1 MDLNS
6 PLFDSIRI
14 RPTCDEPK
22 TGSGGTGAGGTGS
35 GGAGAAKTGA
45 GRTSAGRGRTSGAST
60 GTAETGCEAEG
71 CTHPG
76 IYRAPKGR
84 RQEGEYWRFC
94 IDHVRAYNASYNYFA
109 GMNDAA
115 VEAYQKDA
123 VIGHRPTWSMGVNRS
138 PEAAAAATAKPG
150 AERDWG
156 YADPLGILRAGGVGA
171 ARRAAAPE
179 PQRPRHSAAVRK
191 ALDVLGLDESADTA
205 AIKAQ
210 YKTLVKRFHPDANGG
225 DRSFEERLRDIIR
238 AHDILRGANLC

>member
-6 PLFDSIRI
+6 PLFDRIRI
-14 RPTCDEPK
+14 KPTCDDPK
-22 TGSGGTGAGGTGS
+22 SG
-35 GGAGAAKTGA
+35 AKTGA
-45 GRTSAGRGRTSGAST
+45 RANARSSASAGAA
-60 GTAETGCEAEG
+60 TAETGCEATG

-76 IYRAPKGR
+76 LYRAPKGR
-84 RQEGEYWRFC
+84 KQEGQYWRFC
-94 IDHVRAYNASYNYFA
+94 IDHVRAYNATYNYFD

-123 VIGHRPTWSMGVNRS
+123 IIGHRPTWSMGVN
-138 PEAAAAATAKPG
+138 AAAGSGDKAHRAKPG
-150 AERDWG
+150 AKPEAERDWA
-156 YADPLGILRAGGVGA
+156 YADPLGVLRANGLGGGA
-171 ARRAAAPE
+171 SRRQAAPE

-191 ALDVLGLDESADTA
+191 ALDVMGLDENADSA

-238 AHDILRGANLC
+238 AHDTLRAAGLC